1 MFLPLA
7 YLGKSSNAI
16 DEATRLRQALVQTT
30 PSAQTRV
37 IGEPAIWSNFQ
48 SVSKK
53 QLARGETIGFPLI
66 LLILLAGFGTL
77 VAAAAPLALGFA
89 AVFLSGAVIYALS
102 RSFEIS
108 IYVTNMASM
117 IGIGVAVDYSLFIV
131 SRFRRE
137 LHEGATPDQALERAM
152 TSSGTAVVF
161 SGAAVAVSL
170 AALFAIDVNA
180 LRSMAVGAIV
190 VVCISMLASI
200 TLLPALLAAVGN
212 ARRPAAHPAA
222 VADDR
227 GRERRVLERLGAP
240 RHAAP
245 GHRPRRR
252 RRRDARP
259 RRSRSSGCRP
269 STAAST
275 SCRAEPRYALRPS
288 TRRRSPARGFG
299 APVHVLTTDRAIAPQ
314 LAAIPGIAHV
324 ATPVRSADGT
334 RWLIDA
340 TLAVPVESAA
350 ARAVVHQIQA
360 AAGDD
365 AVIGGSTVFDLD
377 VTNAIFGGL
386 WKMLLVILAAC
397 YVVLLLLLR
406 SVLLPLKAVLMNLLS
421 VGAAY
426 GVLVAVFQWGWLDW
440 TGYNSPG
447 YVETIVPALVLAVTF
462 GLSMDYEV
470 FLLTRVRER
479 WLVHG
484 DNERAVA
491 EGLVRSARII
501 TSAALVMVAVFFAFV
516 VAGAPSLK
524 ELGTG
529 LGVAILLDATLVRLL
544 IVPAAMRLARQSG
557 TGGCPARSA
566 AGFRPPR
573 TNLGGDARPRH
584 RRRGLHRLALRE
596 AAPARR
602 RRRRRARQAD
612 VLGQP
617 REPPGRGRVPRRRH
631 RRARRRQARGSRLRG
646 DRQLRR
652 RDPRRPLDPH
662 RRGLRAHRVSRN
674 AGAARAHPRVGHAA
688 RAGVDRR
695 GLRRPRGGRLL
706 DGDRSAAPVE
716 SRTAPRRRRATC

>member
-1 MFLPLA
+1 MVERSLGRLAGLVSRRRQAVFAAWVALLAAGGWFSLHQGDHLSGGGWEVPGSPSVQVADALQQDWPDALPPAFTVFVTGSRAHERAAAVRRLAAAQPGIQPGRPFTRNGAVFVPLA

-16 DEATRLRQALVQTT
+16 DEATHLRRLLLQSTAT
-30 PSAQTRV
+30 SETRV

-53 QLARGETIGFPLI
+53 ELTQGESIGFPLI

-89 AVFLSGAVIYALS
+89 AVFLSGAVIYGLS

-137 LHEGATPDQALERAM
+137 LHEGATRDQALERAM
-152 TSSGTAVVF
+152 RSSGTAVVF

-200 TLLPALLAAVGN
+200 TLLPALLASVGTRVDRLRIPLPWRTTE
-212 ARRPAAHPAA
+212 AGSDAFWTGWARRVMRRPAAGLA
-222 VADDR
+222 
-227 GRERRVLERLGAP
+227 LGAGTMLVLAIPFFWMQTFNRGLDELP
-240 RHAAP
+240 RGAEVHVAT
-245 GHRPRRR
+245 
-252 RRRDARP
+252 D
-259 RRSRSSGCRP
+259 
-269 STAAST
+269 
-275 SCRAEPRYALRPS
+275 RAQALTGP
-288 TRRRSPARGFG
+288 GFG
-299 APVHVLTTDRAIAPQ
+299 VPVHVLTIDRTLGRR
-314 LAAIPGIAHV
+314 LAAIPGVVHV
-324 ATPVRSADGT
+324 APPAPSADRS

-340 TLAVPVESAA
+340 TLGVQPESSA
-350 ARAVVHQIQA
+350 ARAIVKRIQS

-365 AVIGGSTVFDLD
+365 ALVGGSTVFDLD

-440 TGYNSPG
+440 TGYRSPG
-447 YVETIVPALVLAVTF
+447 YIETIVPALVLAVTF

-470 FLLTRVRER
+470 FLLTRIRER
-479 WLVHG
+479 WLEHG

-544 IVPAAMRLARQSG
+544 IVPAAMRL
-557 TGGCPARSA
+557 
-566 AGFRPPR
+566 
-573 TNLGGDARPRH
+573 LGAWNWWLPGP
-584 RRRGLHRLALRE
+584 L
-596 AAPARR
+596 ARR
-602 RRRRRARQAD
+602 T
-612 VLGQP
+612 P
-617 REPPGRGRVPRRRH
+617 
-631 RRARRRQARGSRLRG
+631 
-646 DRQLRR
+646 
-652 RDPRRPLDPH
+652 
-662 RRGLRAHRVSRN
+662 
-674 AGAARAHPRVGHAA
+674 AASH
-688 RAGVDRR
+688 
-695 GLRRPRGGRLL
+695 
-706 DGDRSAAPVE
+706 
-716 SRTAPRRRRATC
+716 

>member
-1 MFLPLA
+1 VFVPLA

-16 DEATRLRQALVQTT
+16 DEATHLRRALVQTT
-30 PSAQTRV
+30 SSAQTRV

-48 SVSKK
+48 TVSKK
-53 QLARGETIGFPLI
+53 QLARGEMLGFPLI

-89 AVFLSGAVIYALS
+89 AVFLSGAVIYGLS

-137 LHEGATPDQALERAM
+137 LHEGTDPDQALKRAM

-200 TLLPALLAAVGN
+200 TLLPALLAAVGTRVDRLRIPLPWQTTEEGSDAFWSGW
-212 ARRPAAHPAA
+212 ARRVMRRPVTGL
-222 VADDR
+222 VAGSGVMLVLSIPFFWMQTFNR
-227 GRERRVLERLGAP
+227 GLDELPRGAEVRVATE
-240 RHAAP
+240 HAQAIA
-245 GHRPRRR
+245 G
-252 RRRDARP
+252 
-259 RRSRSSGCRP
+259 S
-269 STAAST
+269 
-275 SCRAEPRYALRPS
+275 
-288 TRRRSPARGFG
+288 GFG
-299 APVHVLTTDRAIAPQ
+299 APVHVLTTDRTLAPQ
-314 LAAIPGIAHV
+314 LAKIPGISHV
-324 ATPVRSADGT
+324 AAPVRSADGS

-340 TLAVPVESAA
+340 TLSVPVESAP

-360 AAGDD
+360 AAGDS
-365 AVIGGSTVFDLD
+365 ALIGGSTVFDQD

-544 IVPAAMRLARQSG
+544 IVPAAMRLLGKWNWWLPGALGRRL
-557 TGGCPARSA
+557 PATS
-566 AGFRPPR
+566 
-573 TNLGGDARPRH
+573 H
-584 RRRGLHRLALRE
+584 
-596 AAPARR
+596 
-602 RRRRRARQAD
+602 
-612 VLGQP
+612 
-617 REPPGRGRVPRRRH
+617 
-631 RRARRRQARGSRLRG
+631 
-646 DRQLRR
+646 
-652 RDPRRPLDPH
+652 
-662 RRGLRAHRVSRN
+662 
-674 AGAARAHPRVGHAA
+674 
-688 RAGVDRR
+688 
-695 GLRRPRGGRLL
+695 
-706 DGDRSAAPVE
+706 
-716 SRTAPRRRRATC
+716 

>member
-1 MFLPLA
+1 
-7 YLGKSSNAI
+7 
-16 DEATRLRQALVQTT
+16 
-30 PSAQTRV
+30 
-37 IGEPAIWSNFQ
+37 
-48 SVSKK
+48 
-53 QLARGETIGFPLI
+53 
-66 LLILLAGFGTL
+66 
-77 VAAAAPLALGFA
+77 
-89 AVFLSGAVIYALS
+89 
-102 RSFEIS
+102 
-108 IYVTNMASM
+108 M

-137 LHEGATPDQALERAM
+137 LHEGSTPERALERAM

-200 TLLPALLAAVGN
+200 TLLPALLAAVGTRVDRLRIPLPWRTTEEGSDAFWSGW
-212 ARRPAAHPAA
+212 ARRVMRRPVTGL
-222 VADDR
+222 VAGAGVMLVLSIPFFWMQTFNR
-227 GRERRVLERLGAP
+227 GLDELPRGAEVRVATEQAQAIAG
-240 RHAAP
+240 
-245 GHRPRRR
+245 
-252 RRRDARP
+252 
-259 RRSRSSGCRP
+259 
-269 STAAST
+269 T
-275 SCRAEPRYALRPS
+275 
-288 TRRRSPARGFG
+288 GFG
-299 APVHVLTTDRAIAPQ
+299 APVHVLTSDRTVTPR
-314 LAAIPGIAHV
+314 LAAIPGVAHV
-324 ATPVRSADGT
+324 SAPVRSADGS

-340 TLAVPVESAA
+340 TLSVPVESAA
-350 ARAVVHQIQA
+350 ARAVVRKIQA
-360 AAGDD
+360 TAGGD
-365 AVIGGSTVFDLD
+365 ALIGGSTVFDLD

-544 IVPAAMRLARQSG
+544 IVPAAMRLLGEWNWWLPSALNRRL
-557 TGGCPARSA
+557 PAAS
-566 AGFRPPR
+566 
-573 TNLGGDARPRH
+573 H
-584 RRRGLHRLALRE
+584 YH
-596 AAPARR
+596 
-602 RRRRRARQAD
+602 
-612 VLGQP
+612 
-617 REPPGRGRVPRRRH
+617 
-631 RRARRRQARGSRLRG
+631 
-646 DRQLRR
+646 
-652 RDPRRPLDPH
+652 
-662 RRGLRAHRVSRN
+662 
-674 AGAARAHPRVGHAA
+674 
-688 RAGVDRR
+688 
-695 GLRRPRGGRLL
+695 
-706 DGDRSAAPVE
+706 
-716 SRTAPRRRRATC
+716 

>member
-1 MFLPLA
+1 MVERSLGRLAALVSRRRRAVVAVWLALLAAGGWFSLHQSDHLSGGGWEVPGSPSLQVADSVQKDWPTAIPPAFTVLITGSGAGARTAAVLRLVAAQPSVRPGHPFERGKAVFLPLA
-7 YLGKSSNAI
+7 YVGKSSNAI
-16 DEATRLRQALVQTT
+16 DEATHLRRALVQTT
-30 PSAQTRV
+30 AAAQTRV

-48 SVSKK
+48 DVSKK
-53 QLARGETIGFPLI
+53 QLARGETLGFPLI

-77 VAAAAPLALGFA
+77 VAAVAPLALGFA

-137 LHEGATPDQALERAM
+137 LHEGASTDEALGRAM

-200 TLLPALLAAVGN
+200 TLLPALLAAVGTRVDRLRIPLPWRTTEEGSDAFWSGW
-212 ARRPAAHPAA
+212 ARRVMRRPVTGLLAGAGVMLVLA
-222 VADDR
+222 VPFFWMQTFNR
-227 GRERRVLERLGAP
+227 GLDELP
-240 RHAAP
+240 RN
-245 GHRPRRR
+245 
-252 RRRDARP
+252 
-259 RRSRSSGCRP
+259 
-269 STAAST
+269 
-275 SCRAEPRYALRPS
+275 AEVRIATEQALTLMGP
-288 TRRRSPARGFG
+288 GFG
-299 APVHVLTTDRAIAPQ
+299 APVHVLTADRTIGPK
-314 LAAIPGIAHV
+314 LATIPGIARV
-324 ATPVRSADGT
+324 SAPVRSADGT
-334 RWLIDA
+334 RYLIDA
-340 TLAVPVESAA
+340 TLDVPAESSA
-350 ARAVVHQIQA
+350 ARAVVHRVQA
-360 AAGDD
+360 VAGAD
-365 AVIGGSTVFDLD
+365 ALVGGSTVFDQD

-440 TGYNSPG
+440 TGYHSPG

-479 WLVHG
+479 WLEHG

-529 LGVAILLDATLVRLL
+529 LGVAILLDATIVRLL
-544 IVPAAMRLARQSG
+544 IVPAAMRL
-557 TGGCPARSA
+557 
-566 AGFRPPR
+566 
-573 TNLGGDARPRH
+573 LGEWNWWMPGP
-584 RRRGLHRLALRE
+584 L
-596 AAPARR
+596 ARR
-602 RRRRRARQAD
+602 
-612 VLGQP
+612 LP
-617 REPPGRGRVPRRRH
+617 
-631 RRARRRQARGSRLRG
+631 
-646 DRQLRR
+646 
-652 RDPRRPLDPH
+652 
-662 RRGLRAHRVSRN
+662 
-674 AGAARAHPRVGHAA
+674 AASH
-688 RAGVDRR
+688 
-695 GLRRPRGGRLL
+695 
-706 DGDRSAAPVE
+706 
-716 SRTAPRRRRATC
+716 